1 MPIIEVNGK
10 DLLDVVKEM
19 APEEFEAFIEKAL
32 SVRPRARTTTLSA
45 QETKLIQR
53 INRGLPMEFSN
64 RYNQL
69 AQRRKKG
76 TLTPEEH
83 RELLKLTHEAES
95 RDADRADALLAL
107 AKRRHLP
114 VRTLMKQM
122 GIRTP
127 AIHG

>member
-1 MPIIEVNGK
+1 
-10 DLLDVVKEM
+10 
-19 APEEFEAFIEKAL
+19 L

-107 AKRRHLP
+107 AKRRRLP

-122 GIRTP
+122 GIRPP